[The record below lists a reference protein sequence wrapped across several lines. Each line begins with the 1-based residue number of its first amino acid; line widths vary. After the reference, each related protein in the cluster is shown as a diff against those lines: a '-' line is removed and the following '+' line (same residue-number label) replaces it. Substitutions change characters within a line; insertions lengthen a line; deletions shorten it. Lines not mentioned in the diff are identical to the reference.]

1 VSDSGI
7 SERVGILE
15 IIKSVMLSAA
25 FYAFFQPLDS
35 GMRIN
40 FGGSTGL
47 HGGAR
52 RAAAILK
59 DTMETL
65 KARDIAAEMPV
76 EYL

>member
-1 VSDSGI
+1 
-7 SERVGILE
+7 
-15 IIKSVMLSAA
+15 ML
-25 FYAFFQPLDS
+25 FFQPLDS

-47 HGGAR
+47 HGGAQ

-76 EYL
+76 ESRLLYS